1 MYFHRMNKEVSNALQ
16 LLTGK
21 TTLTNVAVEEL
32 QQLTIE
38 YPYFSAAH
46 LLLCKKM
53 QQEAHS
59 HLQQQLYKTA
69 LYFPDEQ
76 WLRYLMLET
85 ETSESIDFTDKSEEE
100 LIKKEAKPNEAVD
113 ENIDEEDAEEVVTKE
128 DELAVTDDNAH
139 EKDAIKNEQKQT
151 EATNETE
158 DENLITLPVETVVEG
173 LPSNF
178 DVQAEPE
185 EMPLDEEELKEQSE
199 PLPIEESNQKI
210 ASLLSGQAEEFNK
223 PVAEEAEIKIETE
236 PLHSVDYFASQGI
249 KIDEKREEN
258 VFDKRVHKFTD
269 WLRQMKRINPQP
281 VDLGTDSEEES
292 FVANIADSSNHTK
305 EIITESMAEVLVKQ
319 NKKDKAVEIY
329 EKLSLLYPLKNAYF
343 AAKIQQIKP

>member
-1 MYFHRMNKEVSNALQ
+1 MNKYETKALQ

-21 TTLTNVAVEEL
+21 ATLNDVAVEEL
-32 QQLTIE
+32 QQLTTT

-53 QQEAHS
+53 QETAHPL
-59 HLQQQLYKTA
+59 LQQQLYKTA

-85 ETSESIDFTDKSEEE
+85 ETSESIDFTDKSEEIVDE
-100 LIKKEAKPNEAVD
+100 ESIKKEAKPNDVVVADDTEK
-113 ENIDEEDAEEVVTKE
+113 VVTNE
-128 DELAVTDDNAH
+128 DEFTATVVEDVT

-151 EATNETE
+151 EVTSDTE
-158 DENLITLPVETVVEG
+158 DKNLITLPVETVVEE
-173 LPSNF
+173 LPSPF

-185 EMPLDEEELKEQSE
+185 ELPLDEEELKEQTE

-210 ASLLSGQAEEFNK
+210 ASLLSEQAEEFNK

-258 VFDKRVHKFTD
+258 LLDKKVHKFTD

-292 FVANIADSSNHTK
+292 FVANIAASSNQTK

-319 NKKDKAVEIY
+319 NKKDKALQIY

-343 AAKIQQIKP
+343 AAKIQQIKQ

>member
-1 MYFHRMNKEVSNALQ
+1 MNKDETNALQ

-21 TTLTNVAVEEL
+21 WTLDAVSVEEL
-32 QQLTIE
+32 EQLTIDF
-38 YPYFSAAH
+38 PYFSAAH

-53 QQEAHS
+53 QRAAHPD
-59 HLQQQLYKTA
+59 LQQQLYKTA

-85 ETSESIDFTDKSEEE
+85 SESIDFTDKSEEAADVAE
-100 LIKKEAKPNEAVD
+100 QEKKEAKPNEAVIENGLQNDRESSGGKD
-113 ENIDEEDAEEVVTKE
+113 ETIDVVENDPAK
-128 DELAVTDDNAH
+128 
-139 EKDAIKNEQKQT
+139 KSIKKKEQKQT
-151 EATNETE
+151 GDE
-158 DENLITLPVETVVEG
+158 DDNLITLPVETVLEG
-173 LPSNF
+173 LPSHF

-185 EMPLDEEELKEQSE
+185 EIPLDEEEIKEQTE

-223 PVAEEAEIKIETE
+223 PVTEAAEIKIETE

-249 KIDEKREEN
+249 KIDEKKEDN
-258 VFDKRVHKFTD
+258 ILDKKVHKFTD

-281 VDLGTDSEEES
+281 IDLGTNSEEES
-292 FVANIADSSNHTK
+292 YVANIAASSNHTK
-305 EIITESMAEVLVKQ
+305 EIITESMAEVLIKQ

-343 AAKIQQIKP
+343 AAKIQQFKQ

>member
-1 MYFHRMNKEVSNALQ
+1 MNALQ

-21 TTLTNVAVEEL
+21 TSLNDVAVEEL
-32 QQLTIE
+32 QQLTVA

-53 QQEAHS
+53 QQEAHPL
-59 HLQQQLYKTA
+59 LQQQLYKTA

-76 WLRYLMLET
+76 WLHYFML
-85 ETSESIDFTDKSEEE
+85 ETSESTDFIDKSEEVADEE
-100 LIKKEAKPNEAVD
+100 LIKKEAKPNEAIVANGLQND
-113 ENIDEEDAEEVVTKE
+113 REIFTGKE
-128 DELAVTDDNAH
+128 DEPTDAVEN
-139 EKDAIKNEQKQT
+139 ISSKNEQKKT
-151 EATNETE
+151 EATNHTE
-158 DENLITLPVETVVEG
+158 DENLITLPVETVLESI
-173 LPSNF
+173 PSQF

-185 EMPLDEEELKEQSE
+185 EIPLDEEELKEQTE

-210 ASLLSGQAEEFNK
+210 SSLLSGQAEEFNK
-223 PVAEEAEIKIETE
+223 PVTEEAQIKIETE

-249 KIDEKREEN
+249 KIDEKKEEN
-258 VFDKRVHKFTD
+258 SLDKKVHKFTD

-292 FVANIADSSNHTK
+292 FVANIAASSNQTK

-319 NKKDKAVEIY
+319 NKKDKALEIY

-343 AAKIQQIKP
+343 AAKIQQIKQ